1 MHGGCWGNPET
12 ASIWSQASLLVRN
25 LIQFHVFV
33 DGNKRVGIMSGY
45 IFLFKNGWTLQPTD
59 PEDMFNIPMQ
69 IAEGN
74 LSLVEI
80 ALWLKQNS
88 VPWTDMNSAENT
100 CILSYFCR
108 IETADL
114 DLEVDAM
121 DEIK

>member
-1 MHGGCWGNPET
+1 MHGGRRGNPET

-88 VPWTDMNSAENT
+88 VPWTDMNK
-100 CILSYFCR
+100 C
-108 IETADL
+108 
-114 DLEVDAM
+114 
-121 DEIK
+121 